1 MTTTVWIVLGLGGWV
16 LLSVLVAL
24 LVGRMVRLRDQQ
36 RPSWHEDQDGSGTTG
51 TDPLPRPAD
60 RISRR
65 GLRAPCHS
73 GQR

>member
-36 RPSWHEDQDGSGTTG
+36 RPSWHEDGDGSGTTEADRLPG
-51 TDPLPRPAD
+51 TPG

-65 GLRAPCHS
+65 
-73 GQR
+73 